1 MGPAGPGVSGV
12 SQEVCSLQGC
22 REEGV
27 FDEIKAR
34 GSRRER
40 PVRALS
46 LGWTGLRERGGA
58 WRHRVAV
65 GLGSGPCE
73 AETYR

>member
-1 MGPAGPGVSGV
+1 MGPAGLGVPGV
-12 SQEVCSLQGC
+12 SQEACSLQGC
-22 REEGV
+22 RGGV

-34 GSRRER
+34 GSRREG

-46 LGWTGLRERGGA
+46 LGRTELRERGGA
-58 WRHRVAV
+58 WRHRVPVA
-65 GLGSGPCE
+65 LGSGPCE